1 MGVGSSF
8 DSGYEEQP
16 SVSSGLGVAHAQQA
30 PAPLGHSV
38 SHYNGNADR
47 ASGSRA
53 GAPTH
58 WTGTQGSLWSGPTTA
73 LTPVPSDDAHYVP
86 RDEAPQW
93 PLPHD
98 NPLFPATSTMRMLR
112 GARSI
117 DSTRARLGEPP
128 SGFVSS
134 RVRTAAEDLSP
145 MRPTRAGLESENA
158 GLSASVGAARALE
171 DLLAKKVR
179 GMREA
184 LRSGDFSY
192 GVGEGCND
200 AVFGS
205 SHLGLQ
211 AYRVQAVSLEAELDI
226 YRDKVRAHMSVC
238 ERQRKEMTTLR
249 RDCAAQAQRAATA
262 QQDRA
267 EAREQLKKSQQE
279 HAELSRKAKT
289 EQIRVEM
296 LRDAFEQ
303 EQTRVGESLG
313 RAEMFVSDLVAAT
326 EGTHRVEVEEQW
338 KARECVSALTE
349 IHAAEA
355 RDELLAEA
363 TCRNLRRELNVAE
376 AALSAAN
383 AREKVHGSSDAHG
396 DVDAD
401 AVAATAAYASVQSER
416 YAAVNKFADAK
427 RKYHE
432 ATLIAKRCLAQE
444 EQLRRDTEAL
454 RHESGAIAKETIKG
468 KGTRAMRMQFEETA
482 EAALRNYEA
491 KIAGIVAMAEKE
503 GLELRPEARRALSPI
518 GESARQ
524 CLSSF
529 GTELELV
536 RSELQETRAVS
547 VPRASS
553 LPPQAA
559 DWQLDLQAAGM
570 QRKLGKV
577 LAAERE
583 KYCQLVEARVQ
594 AGEVL
599 PQEPKVPS
607 RRAGNGNTESV
618 MMLQE
623 QVEVLRNELHLKD
636 VEINRLSSTSSS
648 LRPSSSAGIPGLR

>member
-1 MGVGSSF
+1 
-8 DSGYEEQP
+8 
-16 SVSSGLGVAHAQQA
+16 
-30 PAPLGHSV
+30 
-38 SHYNGNADR
+38 
-47 ASGSRA
+47 
-53 GAPTH
+53 
-58 WTGTQGSLWSGPTTA
+58 
-73 LTPVPSDDAHYVP
+73 
-86 RDEAPQW
+86 
-93 PLPHD
+93 
-98 NPLFPATSTMRMLR
+98 
-112 GARSI
+112 
-117 DSTRARLGEPP
+117 
-128 SGFVSS
+128 
-134 RVRTAAEDLSP
+134 

-192 GVGEGCND
+192 GIGEASND
-200 AVFGS
+200 GSFSS

-226 YRDKVRAHMSVC
+226 YRDKVRAHISVS

-262 QQDRA
+262 RQERE
-267 EAREQLKKSQQE
+267 EARERLKKSQQE

-326 EGTHRVEVEEQW
+326 EGTRRVEVEEQSR
-338 KARECVSALTE
+338 ARECVSTLTE

-363 TCRNLRRELNVAE
+363 DCRNLKRELNISE
-376 AALSAAN
+376 AALSEAK
-383 AREKVHGSSDAHG
+383 AREKAQGGSSDAHG
-396 DVDAD
+396 DVDA
-401 AVAATAAYASVQSER
+401 VTATAAYASVQSER
-416 YAAVNKFADAK
+416 YAAANKFSDAK
-427 RKYHE
+427 RKCHE
-432 ATLIAKRCLAQE
+432 AALIAKRCLAQE
-444 EQLRRDTEAL
+444 DLLRRDTEAL
-454 RHESGAIAKETIKG
+454 RQQSGAISMEVKAAEKG

-482 EAALRNYEA
+482 EAALRKYEA
-491 KIAGIVAMAEKE
+491 RIAGIVAMAEKE
-503 GLELRPEARRALSPI
+503 GFELRPGARRPLSPV

-529 GTELELV
+529 GAELELV
-536 RSELQETRAVS
+536 RSELQQTRAVS
-547 VPRASS
+547 VGPRASS
-553 LPPQAA
+553 QPPQAA
-559 DWQLDLQAAGM
+559 DWQLDLEAAGM

-583 KYCQLVEARVQ
+583 KYCQLVEARLR
-594 AGEVL
+594 AGKLL

-607 RRAGNGNTESV
+607 HHVGNGNGEGIV
-618 MMLQE
+618 MLQE
-623 QVEVLRNELHLKD
+623 QVKVLRNELHQKD

-648 LRPSSSAGIPGLR
+648 LRPSSSAGLPGLS